1 MNRYDDI
8 IDLPHYEPK
17 HKRMPIENRA
27 AQFAPFAALTGHGAA
42 IVETARLTEKKIE
55 LSDEEKQELSKK
67 LSLAV
72 ENQSKILITIFVPD
86 TLKEGGSY
94 QEIIGVIKRIDLL
107 ERIITLSDN
116 TTVLLDNVTDLKGE
130 IYDALGYR

>member
-116 TTVLLDNVTDLKGE
+116 TTVSLDNVTDLKGE

>member
-72 ENQSKILITIFVPD
+72 ENQSRILITIFVPD

-116 TTVLLDNVTDLKGE
+116 TTVSLDNVTDLKGE

>member
-72 ENQSKILITIFVPD
+72 ENQSRILITIFVPD

>member
-72 ENQSKILITIFVPD
+72 ENQSRILITIFVPD

-94 QEIIGVIKRIDLL
+94 QEIIGAIKRIDLL

-116 TTVLLDNVTDLKGE
+116 TTVSLDNVTDLKGE